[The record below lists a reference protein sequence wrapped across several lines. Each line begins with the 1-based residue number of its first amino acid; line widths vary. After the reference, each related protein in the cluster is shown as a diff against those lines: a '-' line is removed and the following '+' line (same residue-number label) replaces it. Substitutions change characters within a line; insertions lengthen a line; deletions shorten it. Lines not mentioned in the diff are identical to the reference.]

1 LIKLNSIWWKGK
13 SGQLVVARD
22 NNLKRGVINFYH
34 DSPPAGHPGISNTF
48 ELAKRDFWWPN
59 MKQDV
64 EQYVKGCAVCQANK
78 VNTRLLKPSLIPITP
93 EHTLPFQTIAM
104 DFITKLPISE
114 GYNTI
119 LTITDHDC
127 SKAAIFIPCK
137 ETITA
142 EGVADLYLKYV
153 YPQFGIPKKVI
164 SDRDTR
170 FTSKFAKGLCQA
182 LEIYQNIST
191 AYHPHTDGQS
201 ERTNQ
206 WLKGYL
212 RCYCKEHR
220 RDWRKWLPIAE
231 AAHNQ
236 WPNATTKKTPYDL
249 IMGYMPQVN
258 WSSIPSQVPA
268 VTARIEEL
276 DKIRDDALK
285 AIAKAQADM
294 RRTRSGNKRFKPYN
308 EGDQVWIEGTNLRTL
323 DPTSKLGQRQYRP
336 FKVLKRLSDAVY
348 RVELPKQWK
357 IHNVFHA
364 DLITPYKETE
374 LHGPNFTR
382 PPPDLING
390 EEEYKVEKILD
401 MKQKGQGRKMHYLSS
416 GKDIPRVTTPGNPRK
431 TYKQRT

>member
-1 LIKLNSIWWKGK
+1 MTKTGAYQLVQDKVKQDQQENQASILQIKKWTNTHQLIKLNSIWWKGK
-13 SGQLVVARD
+13 SGQLIVAGD

-34 DSPPAGHPGISNTF
+34 NSPPARHPGISNTF
-48 ELAKRDFWWPN
+48 ELAKQDFWWPN
-59 MKQDV
+59 MKQDI

-104 DFITKLPISE
+104 DFIMKLLVSE

-142 EGVADLYLKYV
+142 EGVTDLYLKYV

-164 SDRDTR
+164 LDRDTR
-170 FTSKFAKGLCQA
+170 FTSKFTKGLCQA

-201 ERTNQ
+201 ERTNP

-212 RCYCKEHR
+212 QCYCKEHQK
-220 RDWRKWLPIAE
+220 DWCKWLPIAE
-231 AAHNQ
+231 AVHNQ
-236 WPNATTKKTPYDL
+236 WPNTTTKKMPYDL
-249 IMGYMPQVN
+249 IMGYTPQVN

-268 VTARIEEL
+268 VTAQLEEL
-276 DKIRDDALK
+276 DKIRDGVLK

-308 EGDQVWIEGTNLRTL
+308 EGNQVWIGGTNLRTL

-348 RVELPKQWK
+348 
-357 IHNVFHA
+357 
-364 DLITPYKETE
+364 
-374 LHGPNFTR
+374 
-382 PPPDLING
+382 
-390 EEEYKVEKILD
+390 
-401 MKQKGQGRKMHYLSS
+401 
-416 GKDIPRVTTPGNPRK
+416 
-431 TYKQRT
+431 

>member
-1 LIKLNSIWWKGK
+1 
-13 SGQLVVARD
+13 
-22 NNLKRGVINFYH
+22 
-34 DSPPAGHPGISNTF
+34 
-48 ELAKRDFWWPN
+48 

-114 GYNTI
+114 GYDTI

-142 EGVADLYLKYV
+142 EGVTDLYLKYV

-170 FTSKFAKGLCQA
+170 FMSKFAKGLCQA

-258 WSSIPSQVPA
+258 WSSIPGQVPA

-276 DKIRDDALK
+276 DKIRDNTLR

-294 RRTRSGNKRFKPYN
+294 RRTRAGNKRFKPYN

-364 DLITPYKETE
+364 DLITPYKEME

-382 PPPDLING
+382 PPPDLIDG
-390 EEEYKVEKILD
+390 EEEYEVEKILD
-401 MKQKGQGRKMHYLSS
+401 MKQKGQGRKTHYLIKWKGYPTSDNS
-416 GKDIPRVTTPGNPRK
+416 WEPAENVQAKDLIKEYKEEQRK
-431 TYKQRT
+431 TNKKK